1 MRLKFTI
8 ANLLLLT
15 AIVALAAQMC
25 RNHIRFQ
32 KLDAELARHKAL
44 RVQVHRVRQ
53 RELELNA
60 AMEKFKPELQVLRS
74 YQGVGFADQL
84 TENVKGSAD
93 SWHGGLELSSP
104 LGTRRAAALVRH
116 AELKLARERELLQQL
131 ARDLS
136 QIED

>member
-15 AIVALAAQMC
+15 VIAALAAQMY

-44 RVQVHRVRQ
+44 RAQAHRVRQ

-60 AMEKFKPELQVLRS
+60 AMEKSKSELQVSQS
-74 YQGVGFADQL
+74 YQWAGFADQL
-84 TENVKGSAD
+84 TENVKGPAD
-93 SWHGGLELSSP
+93 SWPGGLEFSSP
-104 LGTRRAAALVRH
+104 LGTRRAAAMVRH
-116 AELKLARERELLQQL
+116 AELRLARERELLQQL
-131 ARDLS
+131 ERDLS